1 MVHEPTTSTFIVTG
15 VVAALLGPVLG
26 PYALIA
32 FGAVVGSLLA
42 MSRTPT
48 ATRWEGVKF
57 ILVGVLVALSITG
70 PVIWAVERYTDVPGN
85 VALVPVAF
93 VIGAAR
99 NYLLTF
105 IERCMDAVSTGLG
118 VLLNRKAGGK

>member
-1 MVHEPTTSTFIVTG
+1 MHEPTTMTF
-15 VVAALLGPVLG
+15 VAAGASAAVLGPIFG

-48 ATRWEGVKF
+48 ATRWDGVKF
-57 ILVGVLVALSITG
+57 VAIGVLVALTITG
-70 PVIWAVERYTDVPGN
+70 ACVWVVEKYTSIPGN
-85 VALVPVAF
+85 VALLPLAF

-99 NYLLTF
+99 NSLLILIDKAF
-105 IERCMDAVSTGLG
+105 DALAA
-118 VLLNRKAGGK
+118 LLNRKGAGQ